1 MTLKYIWHH
10 PFAGKH
16 RSKAIGAYL
25 RWQLL
30 SRCLR
35 DGAAIMP
42 FTGKTKL
49 YIVPNLHGATGNIY
63 LGLHEFQ
70 EMSFLLHFLRPE
82 DLFFDIGANVGS
94 YTVLAAG
101 HCGARTITC
110 EPVDSTYR
118 VLSKNVALNEIVG
131 LVQTKKIAVGEQEGS
146 VSITEGLDAKNHV
159 VESRDASHGATVEVP
174 VTTLDL
180 LASDAAPR
188 LIKIDVEGYE
198 SFVFRGGDITLANE
212 ALEAIIVEL
221 SPDTL
226 EESHERLMSHG
237 FAPYRYKPFSRTLES
252 RDSPT
257 TSDNLIYV
265 RGSRLDS
272 VRQRLTKASPV
283 DLRWQSF

>member
-16 RSKAIGAYL
+16 RSKAVGAYL
-25 RWQLL
+25 RWQVL

-63 LGLHEFQ
+63 LGLHEFH

-118 VLSKNVALNEIVG
+118 VLSKNVALNELAG
-131 LVQTKKIAVGEQEGS
+131 LAQTRQIAVGDQEGS

-159 VESRDASHGATVEVP
+159 VQGGDSSHGTTVEVP

-180 LASDAAPR
+180 LASDGAPR

-198 SFVFRGGDITLANE
+198 SFVFRGGTDTLANE
-212 ALEAIIVEL
+212 GLEAIIVEL

-226 EESHERLMSHG
+226 EESHERLTSNG
-237 FAPYRYKPFSRTLES
+237 FTPFRYEPFTRKLEP

-265 RGSRLDS
+265 RDSRLDS
-272 VRQRLTKASPV
+272 VRQRLAESSPV
-283 DLRWQSF
+283 DLPWQSF